1 MFFVKRTFD
10 SISTPFEQLYVLIEA
25 IIPKASKTHLLTCTF
40 FFSQLTTQIVGK
52 PF

>member
-25 IIPKASKTHLLTCTF
+25 IIPKASKTHLLTRTS
-40 FFSQLTTQIVGK
+40 FSQLTTQIVGK